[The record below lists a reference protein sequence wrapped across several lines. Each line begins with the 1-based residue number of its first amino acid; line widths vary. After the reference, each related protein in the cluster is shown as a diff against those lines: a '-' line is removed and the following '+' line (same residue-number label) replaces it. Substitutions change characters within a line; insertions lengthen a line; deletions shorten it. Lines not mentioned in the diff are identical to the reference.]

1 MVSDGFPRSGSEG
14 DTGMA
19 VSTRT
24 EMSIEDFGKA
34 LLDTRDLDPV
44 YVVLWRNYRGPG
56 MAWPTLRKWLLA
68 YWCFYHVGVA
78 SWIADGSEDASRDG
92 YWTRMAEAASSSA
105 YPRGTERR
113 HFRGGK
119 ASAAVEWFRGRG
131 LNYLFRPLLRRD
143 SESLT
148 LEAVVDTVTRWPQFG
163 PWIAFKVA
171 DMLERLG
178 IVPVEFNAGDVF
190 RMFDSPRKGALE
202 VAWRYSRERGEAD
215 LLKWTYN
222 YMVQLFGHYFAPPS
236 GNRKVNIQEFE
247 TILCKWHSHLTGH
260 YYVGKDTH
268 EIHEALERYSGSVVS
283 RQLLRAGRLE
293 RLW

>member
-1 MVSDGFPRSGSEG
+1 MV
-14 DTGMA
+14 

-24 EMSIEDFGKA
+24 EMSLEDFGKA
-34 LLDTRDLDPV
+34 LLYTKDLDPV
-44 YVVLWRNYRGPG
+44 YVVLWGAIQG
-56 MAWPTLRKWLLA
+56 QGDMTWSTLRKWLLA

-78 SWIADGSEDASRDG
+78 SWIADGQELVLRDG
-92 YWTRMAEAASSSA
+92 YWTRMVEAANSSV
-105 YPRGTERR
+105 YHRGTERR
-113 HFRGGK
+113 HFRGAK

-131 LNYLFRPLLRRD
+131 LNSLFRPLLNRD
-143 SESLT
+143 YGSLSFGMVANIVT
-148 LEAVVDTVTRWPQFG
+148 LWPQFG

-178 IVPVEFNAGDVF
+178 VVPVEFSAADVF

-202 VAWRYSRERGEAD
+202 VAWRYSREKGEDD

-222 YMVQLFGHYFAPPS
+222 YMVQLFGHYSAPPS

-247 TILCKWHSHLTGH
+247 TILCKWKSHLTGH
-260 YYVGKDTH
+260 YHVGKDTH
-268 EIHEALERYSGSVVS
+268 EIHEALERYSHSEVS
-283 RQLLRAGRLE
+283 QQLLRAGRLE

>member
-1 MVSDGFPRSGSEG
+1 
-14 DTGMA
+14 MA
-19 VSTRT
+19 VRTKT

-34 LLDTRDLDPV
+34 LLDTRDLDSV
-44 YVVLWRNYRGPG
+44 YVVLWRAYRGLD
-56 MAWPTLRKWLLA
+56 MTWPALRKWLLA

-78 SWIADGSEDASRDG
+78 SWIADGQELVLRDG
-92 YWTRMAEAASSSA
+92 YWDRMEQAASSPA

-113 HFRGGK
+113 HFRGAK
-119 ASAAVEWFRGRG
+119 ASAAVDWFRGRG
-131 LNYLFRPLLRRD
+131 LNYLFRQLTHGSVD
-143 SESLT
+143 LT
-148 LEAVVDTVTRWPQFG
+148 LRTVTLTVTRWPQFG

-178 IVPVEFNAGDVF
+178 VVPVEFSAADVF

-202 VAWRYSRERGEAD
+202 VAWRYSREKGED
-215 LLKWTYN
+215 ELLRWTYN
-222 YMVQLFGHYFAPPS
+222 YMVQLFGHYSAPPS

-260 YYVGKDTH
+260 YHIGKDTH
-268 EIHEALERYSGSVVS
+268 EMHEALERYPGSGVS
-283 RQLLRAGRLE
+283 QQLLRAGRLE